1 MNDHGIKWH
10 RWYGN
15 LEMFFKTKALVF
27 NLPKKAERIKARHS
41 ENIKLIRRLRSLN
54 LTSRCFTE
62 PPPSPASAQKQ
73 VLRYRGRNKIRR
85 VQGSL
90 KHYSP

>member
-1 MNDHGIKWH
+1 MSQQLFLPARKKALVITEDASLGIIIIRVAMNDHGIKWH

-41 ENIKLIRRLRSLN
+41 ENIN
-54 LTSRCFTE
+54 
-62 PPPSPASAQKQ
+62 
-73 VLRYRGRNKIRR
+73 
-85 VQGSL
+85 
-90 KHYSP
+90 